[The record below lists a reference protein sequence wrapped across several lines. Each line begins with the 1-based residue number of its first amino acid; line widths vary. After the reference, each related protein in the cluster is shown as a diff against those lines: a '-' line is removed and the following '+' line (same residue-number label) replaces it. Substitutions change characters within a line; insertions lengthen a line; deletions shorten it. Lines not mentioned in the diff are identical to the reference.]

1 MTTRPFIKCVQT
13 SVEFDNP
20 VFLLPRR
27 LKREFKFNLS
37 SLFGTMPGLNT
48 RFDIHNVAKEN
59 ARMREELERIK
70 RALEKLVAQS
80 DQENDEDEEEES
92 EEQS

>member
-1 MTTRPFIKCVQT
+1 
-13 SVEFDNP
+13 
-20 VFLLPRR
+20 
-27 LKREFKFNLS
+27 
-37 SLFGTMPGLNT
+37 
-48 RFDIHNVAKEN
+48 
-59 ARMREELERIK
+59 MREELDRIK